1 MVDMFVLRESVG
13 SLDYLI
19 EGAIYAFIALTFY
32 GVLILF
38 YSFREQVFS
47 EFNMKRSLFDRAKVT
62 VIGLGLCFLIGIFA
76 PNMTQAFGVIGGMF
90 CTLMGW
96 IIPFLIKIRMLQGQ
110 GYPWNHPKRLI
121 YLIAFIFVIFISLAS
136 TVQSIFQL

>member
-1 MVDMFVLRESVG
+1 MLKIVRISVVIETILFLIVGIFGYLSLGNSHMVDMFVLRESVG

-19 EGAIYAFIALTFY
+19 EGAIYAFILLNFY
-32 GVLILF
+32 GVLIIF
-38 YSFREQVFS
+38 YSFREQVFA

-62 VIGLGLCFLIGIFA
+62 IIGLGLCFLIGIFA

-96 IIPFLIKIRMLQGQ
+96 IIPFLIKIR
-110 GYPWNHPKRLI
+110 I
-121 YLIAFIFVIFISLAS
+121 
-136 TVQSIFQL
+136 